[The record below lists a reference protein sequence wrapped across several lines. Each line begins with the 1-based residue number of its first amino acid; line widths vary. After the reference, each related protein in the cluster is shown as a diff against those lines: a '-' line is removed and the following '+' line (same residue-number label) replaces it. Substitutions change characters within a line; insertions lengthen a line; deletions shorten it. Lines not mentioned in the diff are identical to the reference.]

1 MLYPWEMQIKIYR
14 KWNFNSNLH
23 LVENCIIKTMIKSSN
38 KVLYDT
44 AAEKYSN
51 QALVWPERLL
61 HSIMV

>member
-1 MLYPWEMQIKIYR
+1 MLYPWEMQMKINR
-14 KWNFNSNLH
+14 KWNSNLH

-38 KVLYDT
+38 KDLYDT

-61 HSIMV
+61 HNIMI